1 MAIERIAA
9 VDDVKPEEP
18 VRLVAGGEPICVVRI
33 ADDFFAVHDTC
44 THADVSLSEGELDV
58 PGRMIE
64 CWKHGS
70 CFSLVDGHP
79 DVLPAVKP
87 VRVYRIWADGDD
99 LLLDTEPV
107 PKPGEM
113 S

>member
-1 MAIERIAA
+1 MTIERIAA
-9 VDDVKPEEP
+9 VDDLKPEEP
-18 VRLVAGGEPICVVRI
+18 TQFMVGGEPICVVRI
-33 ADDFFAVHDTC
+33 GDELFAVHDTC

-58 PGRMIE
+58 NGKMIE

-87 VRVYRIWADGDD
+87 VRVYRIWIEGDD
-99 LLLDTEPV
+99 VLVDTEPKAR
-107 PKPGEM
+107 P
-113 S
+113 